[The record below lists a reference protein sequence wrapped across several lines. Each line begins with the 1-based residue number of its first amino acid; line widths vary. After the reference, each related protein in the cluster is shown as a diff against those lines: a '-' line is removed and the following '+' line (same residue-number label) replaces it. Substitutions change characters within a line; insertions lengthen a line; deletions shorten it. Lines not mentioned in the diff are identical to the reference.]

1 MFFRFSGNA
10 AGKDTCI
17 ELCKEDCMRHFGKLV
32 TVSLAAALFTVFAC
46 AAFAAEYEWK
56 LAHEEP
62 ENGFM
67 DIVAKQFG
75 AIMAEKSG
83 GKIEL
88 VIYPAGTLGNVEDLV
103 EQTQNNTVQFNIA
116 SSGTLSTQFPQIQ
129 VLLLQYLFPNDMKKV
144 QKVLEEGKFKAQLEP
159 VFESKKLVA
168 LGYVAEGWQVWT
180 SKRPL
185 ASVKDFS
192 NFKMRTTPSKL
203 LVETYK
209 AYGAN
214 PTPVEFSQV
223 YSSLQLGT
231 VDGQENPPY
240 AIDDMKFYEVQDYL
254 TFGYTSPL
262 ILTLIGNA
270 DTLSKLPPDIRAIV
284 DEAAAQTVAYA
295 FDCEEEMNRKAL
307 ENMKQRKN
315 SLNIVYLTDG
325 QIAQFRPLAR
335 KQDAIYTEELGGK
348 GAAEL
353 LKTLLEDIDAAS
365 R

>member
-1 MFFRFSGNA
+1 
-10 AGKDTCI
+10 
-17 ELCKEDCMRHFGKLV
+17 MRHFGKLF
-32 TVSLAAALFTVFAC
+32 SLGLAALFLTAFATGV
-46 AAFAAEYEWK
+46 FAAEYEWK

-67 DIVAKQFG
+67 DLVAKKFG
-75 AIMAEKSG
+75 DLMAEKSG
-83 GKIEL
+83 GKINL
-88 VIYPAGTLGNVEDLV
+88 VVYPAGTLGNVEDLV

-116 SSGTLSTQFPQIQ
+116 SAGTLSTQFPQIQ
-129 VLLLQYLFPNDMKKV
+129 VLLLQYLFPNDMKRV
-144 QKVLEEGKFKAQLEP
+144 QQVLATGKFRDLLVP
-159 VFESKKLVA
+159 VFGAKKLVP
-168 LGYVAEGWQVWT
+168 LNYTAEGWQVWT

-185 ASVKDFS
+185 TSVKDFA

-223 YSSLQLGT
+223 YSALQLGT

-262 ILTLIGNA
+262 ILVLIGNA
-270 DTLSKLPPDIRAIV
+270 DTLAALPADVRKAV
-284 DEAAAQTVAYA
+284 DEAAAETVTYA
-295 FDCEEEMNRKAL
+295 FACENELNQKAL
-307 ENMKQRKN
+307 DGMKQRKN
-315 SLNIVYLTDG
+315 SLNIVYLDEA

-348 GAAEL
+348 GAAVL
-353 LKTLLEDIDAAS
+353 LQTLLEDIEAS
-365 R
+365 K